1 VTDTGNGM
9 DADTLSHVFEPF
21 FTTKPMG
28 KGTGLG
34 LSTVYGIVKQS
45 GGGIQVESEPGRG
58 TAFRIYLPATD
69 GSSIQQA
76 DRMTNSHVA
85 GGSETILIAEDEPDL
100 RELTRIFLESF
111 GYKVLEAGSAE
122 QAIRTAEEF
131 GAPIHLLL
139 TDVIM
144 PGMSGRQLAENI
156 LRKDPRTKIMYMTGY
171 TDDMVVQHK
180 VLEPG
185 VQLLQKPFTRAELA
199 LKVRSTLDGT
209 G

>member
-1 VTDTGNGM
+1 
-9 DADTLSHVFEPF
+9 
-21 FTTKPMG
+21 
-28 KGTGLG
+28 
-34 LSTVYGIVKQS
+34 
-45 GGGIQVESEPGRG
+45 
-58 TAFRIYLPATD
+58 
-69 GSSIQQA
+69 
-76 DRMTNSHVA
+76 MTNSHVA

-156 LRKDPRTKIMYMTGY
+156 LRKDPRTI
-171 TDDMVVQHK
+171 VCI
-180 VLEPG
+180 
-185 VQLLQKPFTRAELA
+185 
-199 LKVRSTLDGT
+199 
-209 G
+209 